1 MSPIWKMESTFTE
14 FTSSVTALIT
24 ERDPGYK
31 FRKLK
36 MSLISKYQEYKINC
50 TYLFQYGLLAHT
62 KVVN

>member
-1 MSPIWKMESTFTE
+1 MSPIWKIESTFTE

-36 MSLISKYQEYKINC
+36 TSLISKYQDI
-50 TYLFQYGLLAHT
+50 
-62 KVVN
+62 